1 MLEESNMQR
10 LCLKLCMQGLPLGV
24 KEGVLD
30 VGETLDVFIRHVRM
44 HQLHSTLMRE
54 VRLVL

>member
-1 MLEESNMQR
+1 MQR